1 MFRGLEGREAEEMG
15 YSGSLLWCKT
25 GEETSMY
32 SSRGG
37 SDGI

>member
-15 YSGSLLWCKT
+15 YSGSLWCKT